1 MECSRVLLVNKLQQ
15 LCLYSGGSRISRW
28 GAWTLEAVTFRKF
41 CMSKRKN
48 LDPWGDV
55 RRARPPPLD
64 PPMLYISNF
73 YLLNQSPDNI
83 EGLALGE
90 SSPSRTDFFPETK
103 LEASFSAV
111 SRLAVLALT
120 HLSKVLKG
128 IYLLSVSSMVLKLLW
143 SWKNWM
149 KWSWNEWDSPFCF
162 LSGILPSIFRQWSW
176 KESLELLFILLSI
189 AKTDLETF
197 LHNTCMSP
205 NLVLAGCPTM
215 ISLGVLVSTTW
226 KIWTFLCCSINV
238 MLPWFISFPL
248 S

>member
-1 MECSRVLLVNKLQQ
+1 MSLQWWIQDFPLGGVDSRGGYVSKI
-15 LCLYSGGSRISRW
+15 LYVKTKESGPLG
-28 GAWTLEAVTFRKF
+28 G
-41 CMSKRKN
+41 
-48 LDPWGDV
+48 
-55 RRARPPPLD
+55 RAPGTPPPLD

-143 SWKNWM
+143 S
-149 KWSWNEWDSPFCF
+149 
-162 LSGILPSIFRQWSW
+162 
-176 KESLELLFILLSI
+176 
-189 AKTDLETF
+189 
-197 LHNTCMSP
+197 
-205 NLVLAGCPTM
+205 
-215 ISLGVLVSTTW
+215 
-226 KIWTFLCCSINV
+226 
-238 MLPWFISFPL
+238 
-248 S
+248 